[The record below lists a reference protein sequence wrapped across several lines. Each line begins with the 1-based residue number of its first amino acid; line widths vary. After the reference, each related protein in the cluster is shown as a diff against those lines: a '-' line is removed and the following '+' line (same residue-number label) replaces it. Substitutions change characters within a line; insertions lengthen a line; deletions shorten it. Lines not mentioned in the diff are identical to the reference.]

1 MQSQVTI
8 ILILAWL
15 CMHVAYPFMA
25 MNHRSRNL
33 SSAEKPP
40 KKIGKRYFVAFSDFQ
55 TTGERKEFPV
65 VPQNNDPGVEPLYV
79 PQDTPT
85 WLSPTHKSTA

>member
-1 MQSQVTI
+1 MMVSQS
-8 ILILAWL
+8 
-15 CMHVAYPFMA
+15 PGRE
-25 MNHRSRNL
+25 N
-33 SSAEKPP
+33 P
-40 KKIGKRYFVAFSDFQ
+40 KKIGKRYFVAFSDLQ

-65 VPQNNDPGVEPLYV
+65 VPQLNDPGVEPLYV

>member
-1 MQSQVTI
+1 MMVSQ
-8 ILILAWL
+8 L
-15 CMHVAYPFMA
+15 PGRE
-25 MNHRSRNL
+25 NH
-33 SSAEKPP
+33 
-40 KKIGKRYFVAFSDFQ
+40 KKTGKRYFVAFSDLQ

>member
-1 MQSQVTI
+1 MVSQS
-8 ILILAWL
+8 
-15 CMHVAYPFMA
+15 PGKE
-25 MNHRSRNL
+25 N
-33 SSAEKPP
+33 P
-40 KKIGKRYFVAFSDFQ
+40 KKIGKRNKTAFSDLQ

-65 VPQNNDPGVEPLYV
+65 VPQINDPGVEPLYV